1 MEFKYAWGQRL
12 QMNNMLD
19 KLSNWPK
26 GLEGTAQV
34 VYQEQ
39 YMWQIFYLH
48 LIIWL
53 VPYLYLVK
61 NTGYK
66 FRCKRGYW
74 LRNYFE

>member
-19 KLSNWPK
+19 KLSNWAK
-26 GLEGTAQV
+26 GLEASAQV

-61 NTGYK
+61 NNRYK
-66 FRCKRGYW
+66 FQCKGGYW